1 MSNKPKIELDKY
13 YQKEVREVAKKIEKI
28 ELNSDAEQD
37 YDEIRAF
44 IKNIMMKSGEALD
57 SLLELAHESEH
68 PRTYEVLATLLKT
81 SGDLGTQLID
91 LQKKRH
97 ELDVMNNPE
106 KSAKKEGTNNT
117 AIFVGSTT
125 ELQKLLKNENEKD
138 VIDIDTE

>member
-1 MSNKPKIELDKY
+1 
-13 YQKEVREVAKKIEKI
+13 
-28 ELNSDAEQD
+28 
-37 YDEIRAF
+37 
-44 IKNIMMKSGEALD
+44 MMKSGEALD

-106 KSAKKEGTNNT
+106 KSAKREGTSNNT

-125 ELQKLLKNENEKD
+125 ELQKLLKNETEKD